1 MGSIPVLQFDPRTI
15 TRLTETTFGCAC
27 DRGQDL
33 YYCMPLVNLKIIR
46 DRSSLQLCRAR
57 RDGSYALWAKLN
69 FLLYERMVLFYCT
82 FVAMKYQD
90 SKPVPHDNLDDRFEL
105 ENENGENEVFGG
117 QIRHGELRHAVR
129 LFKDRSSGVVRLE
142 AGALRG
148 PMQDVPLWT
157 AFITRYAHDP
167 DWAFHEGGSVVSLAA
182 DRPPPYSF
190 LAGYEPP
197 RNRRGEIL
205 LEFTTS
211 DDARQF
217 MESWAGLCRQ
227 ASPRR

>member
-1 MGSIPVLQFDPRTI
+1 MTKD
-15 TRLTETTFGCAC
+15 
-27 DRGQDL
+27 DRGRDL
-33 YYCMPLVNLKIIR
+33 HYCTPLTNLKVIR

-57 RDGSYALWAKLN
+57 QDGRYALWARLN
-69 FLLYERMVLFYCT
+69 FVLYERMVLFYCT

-90 SKPVPHDNLDDRFEL
+90 SRQVPHARLDDRFEL
-105 ENENGENEVFGG
+105 ENEDSGENERFGG
-117 QIRHGELRHAVR
+117 QIRHGDLRHAVR

-142 AGALRG
+142 ACALRG

-157 AFITRYAHDP
+157 AFVTRYAHDP
-167 DWAFHEGGSVVSLAA
+167 DWAFYEGGSVVSLVA
-182 DRPPPYSF
+182 DRPPPYVF

-197 RNRRGEIL
+197 RNRTGELL

-227 ASPRR
+227 ASPHR